1 MKDPEITIEEIKDHL
16 KDLKFDIKA
25 ETFASGIEKFS
36 EVTFNYSDY
45 FKRRYSLDVSGV
57 KLDDYKE
64 NIIIE
69 LSRRGFYDIF
79 PERFFHKTSGS
90 TPFVNEMVSAYK
102 NRKVE
107 QDYAK
112 SFFKPLEEEFFL
124 HRVEVET
131 EEDCIFEALG
141 NEELLY
147 FLSDLWDIN
156 RDIPQSMSGKILKAM
171 PFMHK
176 IAGNLPLI
184 KKVLETITQEKLIIT
199 KNYTSI
205 PDTDMHTQ
213 PLQLGVN
220 LATATSGKTYLPKY
234 TFTIDNIKK
243 PENIHDYLPQ
253 GNIILAVQYF
263 LNHTMPFESDF
274 EIDFTLPENKQNFT
288 LSDAVFAGR
297 LGISSTI

>member
-1 MKDPEITIEEIKDHL
+1 MENSETTIQEIKDHL

-25 ETFASGIEKFS
+25 ETFASGVNKFAN
-36 EVTFNYSDY
+36 VTYSYTDY
-45 FKRRYSLDVSGV
+45 FKRRYSSDVSGV
-57 KLDDYKE
+57 TEDDYKE
-64 NIIIE
+64 KIIVE
-69 LSRRGFYDIF
+69 LSRRGFYNIF
-79 PERFFHKTSGS
+79 PERFFHKTTGS
-90 TPFVNEMVSAYK
+90 TSFVNEMVSAYK
-102 NRKVE
+102 NRKSE
-107 QDYAK
+107 QDYVQ

-131 EEDCIFEALG
+131 EEDCIFESLG

-147 FLSDLWDIN
+147 FLSDLWNIDKE
-156 RDIPQSMSGKILKAM
+156 IPLVMSGKILKSM

-184 KKVLETITQEKLIIT
+184 KEVIETIIEEKLIIT
-199 KNYTSI
+199 KSYTSI
-205 PDTDMHTQ
+205 PTIDMHSQ

-220 LATATSGKTYLPKY
+220 FATATSGETYLPKY

-253 GNIILAVQYF
+253 GKIVAAVQYF
-263 LNHTMPFESDF
+263 LDHTMPFESDF
-274 EIDFTLPENKQNFT
+274 EIAFTLPKKKQNFT
-288 LSDAVFAGR
+288 LGDAVFTGR